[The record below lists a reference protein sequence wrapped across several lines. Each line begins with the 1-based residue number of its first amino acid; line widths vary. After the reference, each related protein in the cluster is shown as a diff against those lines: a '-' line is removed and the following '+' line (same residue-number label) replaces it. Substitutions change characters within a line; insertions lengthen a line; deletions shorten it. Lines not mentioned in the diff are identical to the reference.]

1 MSKMTKKIFII
12 DDDDIYRLIVSKMLE
27 KFDTSLSIEQCENG
41 ENGLEILESHKA
53 TTDTII
59 IILDINMPRLEGWG
73 FLNELEK
80 NNFYDIKKLSIYI
93 VTSSTDDDDIVK
105 SKNFKF
111 IKHFFHKPLS
121 KQNIKLIL
129 DIVG

>member
-1 MSKMTKKIFII
+1 MTKKILII
-12 DDDDIYRLIVSKMLE
+12 DDDDIYRLIVCKMLE
-27 KFDTSLSIEQCENG
+27 KFDSSLSIEQCENG
-41 ENGLEILESHKA
+41 EHGLEILESYKA
-53 TTDTII
+53 TSDTII

-80 NNFYDIKKLSIYI
+80 HNFYDIKKLSIYI
-93 VTSSTDDDDIVK
+93 VTSSTDDDDLMK
-105 SKNFKF
+105 SQSFKF

-121 KQNIKLIL
+121 TQNIKLIL